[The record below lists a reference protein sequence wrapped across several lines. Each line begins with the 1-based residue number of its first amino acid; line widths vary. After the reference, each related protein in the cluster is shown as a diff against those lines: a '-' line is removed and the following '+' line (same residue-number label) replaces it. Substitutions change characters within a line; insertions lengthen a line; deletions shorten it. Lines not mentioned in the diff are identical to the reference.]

1 MKLLNLKSLRTL
13 STGLALTA
21 ALLTTG
27 SAMAREYQFDIKGA
41 HAFIQFQIKHLGFS
55 WLSGRFN
62 KFDGTFTWDENK
74 PNESSVNVEID
85 MASID
90 SMHAER
96 DKHLRGEDYLN
107 VDKYPR
113 ATFTST
119 SFTDKGDGKGEL
131 KGDLN
136 LRGVTK
142 EITIDV
148 EHIGS
153 GESPWGSAVHAGFRG
168 TVALKLEDFGMR
180 SMGPGAEHVYM
191 TLDVEGI
198 SK

>member
-1 MKLLNLKSLRTL
+1 MNTYAKKALRTL
-13 STGLALTA
+13 ITGLALST
-21 ALLTTG
+21 ALLTTN

-62 KFDGTFTWDENK
+62 KFDGTFNWDAAN
-74 PNESSVNVEID
+74 PNASSVNVEID
-85 MASID
+85 VASLD

-107 VDKYPR
+107 VDKYPQ

-119 SFTDKGDGKGEL
+119 SYTDQGDGKGLL
-131 KGDLN
+131 KGNLN

-142 EITIDV
+142 EIAIDV
-148 EHIGS
+148 EFIGA
-153 GESPWGSAVHAGFRG
+153 GKSPWGAGLHAGFRG

>member
-1 MKLLNLKSLRTL
+1 MTIVRTL
-13 STGLALTA
+13 TAGLALA
-21 ALLTTG
+21 ATLLTTNV
-27 SAMAREYQFDIKGA
+27 ATARDYQFDIKGA

-62 KFDGTFTWDENK
+62 KFDGNFSYDPDNPSAST
-74 PNESSVNVEID
+74 VNVEID
-85 MASID
+85 VASID

-96 DKHLRGEDYLN
+96 DKHLRGKKYLN
-107 VDKYPR
+107 VDEYPK
-113 ATFTST
+113 ATFKST
-119 SFTDKGDGKGEL
+119 SFTDKGDGKAEL
-131 KGDLN
+131 KGNLT
-136 LRGVTK
+136 LRGVSK
-142 EITIDV
+142 EIAIDV

-153 GESPWGSAVHAGFRG
+153 GKSPWGSAHHAGFRG

>member
-1 MKLLNLKSLRTL
+1 MNRLRTL
-13 STGLALTA
+13 TAGLALVATLVA
-21 ALLTTG
+21 TPT
-27 SAMAREYQFDIKGA
+27 MAREYQFDVKGA
-41 HAFIQFQIKHLGFS
+41 HAFVQFQIKHLGFS

-62 KFDGTFTWDENK
+62 KFDGSFNYDENN
-74 PNESSVNVEID
+74 PNASSVNVEID
-85 MASID
+85 VASID

-96 DKHLRGEDYLN
+96 DKHLRSSDYLN
-107 VDKYPR
+107 VAKYPK
-113 ATFTST
+113 ATFAST
-119 SFTDKGDGKGEL
+119 SFTDKGEGKGEL
-131 KGDLN
+131 KGNLT

-153 GESPWGSAVHAGFRG
+153 GKSPWGSGLHAGFRG
-168 TVALKLEDFGMR
+168 TVALKLEDFGMN
-180 SMGPGAEHVYM
+180 SMGPGADHVYM